1 MKKAIIIVLD
11 SLGIG
16 CASDADYYNDKGS
29 NTLGHIAE
37 KFKLNIPNLTK
48 LGMIKAL
55 EASCKNSYGLDSSVK
70 PIASYGFAEE
80 VSKGKDTV
88 SGHWEIAG
96 SPVLKEWGYFYSLND
111 SFPKK
116 LLDSVVNKANL
127 KGFLGNCHA
136 SGTEIIQKL
145 GEEHIKTGFPIFYT
159 SADSVFQ
166 IACNEETFGLENL
179 YRLCEIVRKEVDSY
193 NIGRV
198 IARPFV
204 GTNSSSFIRTY
215 NRKDYAVPP
224 FEETLLD
231 IAQKE
236 NINVVAIG
244 KTADIFA
251 YRGVTS
257 YLKTPW
263 NEGSINDTIKAS
275 KECTKHTLIFT
286 NLSDFDVLYGH
297 RRDPKGY
304 GEAINYFDKRL
315 PEILDTLNEEDLL
328 IITADHGNDPTW
340 IGTDHTR
347 ENIPILIYK
356 HNIKPNFLGKRAT
369 FSDIGQTVATYLN
382 ITPLKYGLSIL

>member
-11 SLGIG
+11 SLGVG
-16 CASDADYYNDKGS
+16 CASDAHSYNDTGS

-37 KFKLNIPNLTK
+37 NFKLNIPNLTK
-48 LGMIKAL
+48 LGIVKAL
-55 EASCKNSYGLDSSVK
+55 EASCNNSYGLDATNK
-70 PIASYGFAEE
+70 LLASYAFAEE

-96 SPVLKEWGYFYSLND
+96 SPVLKEWGYFSSLTN

-116 LLDSVVNKANL
+116 LLDSIVNKANL
-127 KGFLGNCHA
+127 RGYLGNCHA
-136 SGTEIIQKL
+136 SGTDIIERL
-145 GEEHIKTGFPIFYT
+145 GVEHIKTGFPIFYT

-166 IACNEETFGLENL
+166 IACHEEAFGLENL
-179 YRLCEIVRKEVDSY
+179 YTLCTLVRKEVDNY

-198 IARPFV
+198 IARPFI
-204 GTNSSSFIRTY
+204 GTNSSNFTRTY

-224 FEETLLD
+224 FEKTLLD
-231 IAQKE
+231 IAKKE
-236 NINVVAIG
+236 NVSVVAIG

-251 YRGVTS
+251 YRGVSS

-275 KECTKHTLIFT
+275 KECTKDTLIFT

-304 GEAINYFDKRL
+304 GEAMNYFDKRL
-315 PEILDTLNEEDLL
+315 PEILDTLNKEDLL

-340 IGTDHTR
+340 HGTDHTR

-356 HNIKPNFLGKRAT
+356 HNIKPKFLGKRTT
-369 FSDIGQTVATYLN
+369 FSDIGQTVAKYLN
-382 ITPLKYGLSIL
+382 ITPLKYGTSIL